1 MLTRSQQQAY
11 IPQPAMVPQPVVP
24 FAHQVYYQPVQPAKP
39 EPAKPEPPKPEAP
52 KITGDP
58 KQEFYCRELD
68 GSWSLRTMSAI
79 VKECHPGFWQTSKSG
94 YPVWYRQKA

>member
-1 MLTRSQQQAY
+1 
-11 IPQPAMVPQPVVP
+11 MVPQPVVP
-24 FAHQVYYQPVQPAKP
+24 VAHQMFYQPV
-39 EPAKPEPPKPEAP
+39 EPAKPEAKPEPP

-79 VKECHPGFWQTSKSG
+79 VKECQPGFWQSSKSG
-94 YPVWYRQKA
+94 YPVFYRQKA